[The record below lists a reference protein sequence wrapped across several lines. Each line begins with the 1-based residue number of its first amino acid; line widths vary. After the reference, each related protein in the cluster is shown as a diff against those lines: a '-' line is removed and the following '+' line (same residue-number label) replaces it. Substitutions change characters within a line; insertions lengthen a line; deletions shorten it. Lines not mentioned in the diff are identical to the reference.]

1 MTNTIKITFRACLA
15 ILLGLSLV
23 VPQAY
28 ANHSWGKYHWDLSTA
43 DTQAN
48 PLTLGDNLTNEWST
62 NLVTASADWNLSVLK
77 NEIVPGA
84 SNQNCDP
91 TLGRV
96 EVCNAEYGPNGWL
109 GIAQVWTYRRGGHI
123 AQAIVQL
130 NDTYFSTPTYNTTPW
145 RNLVMCQEVGHTFGL
160 GHQDENFSNA
170 NLGTCMDYTSDPTG
184 LAGSNGNLNNEHP
197 NQHDY
202 DQLASIYAHLN
213 ETSGG
218 GAGKGGKGKP
228 STTPN
233 NTSLGTSSEW
243 GQAIAQDAQG
253 RDSVFVRNENGFEV
267 ITHVLWTM
275 EYEGHDEHS
284 D

>member
-1 MTNTIKITFRACLA
+1 MTDTIKITLQISLA

-28 ANHSWGKYHWDLSTA
+28 ANHSWSKYHWDLSTA
-43 DTQAN
+43 DTIAN
-48 PLTLGDNLTNEWST
+48 PLNLGDNLTNGWST
-62 NLVTASADWNLSVLK
+62 NLSTASVDWNVSVLK
-77 NEIVPGA
+77 NEVVPGA
-84 SNQNCDP
+84 SNANCDP
-91 TLGRV
+91 TLGGV
-96 EVCNAEYGPNGWL
+96 EVCNAGYGFNNWL

-123 AQAIVQL
+123 AQAVVQL
-130 NDTYFSTPTYNTTPW
+130 NDTYFNTSTYNTNPW

-160 GHQDENFSNA
+160 GHQDENFSNT

-184 LAGSNGNLNNEHP
+184 LAGTNGTLNNEHP

-213 ETSGG
+213 ETSAGSN
-218 GAGKGGKGKP
+218 GKGGKGKP

-233 NTSLGTSSEW
+233 ITSSVQSEW

-253 RDSVFVRNENGFEV
+253 RDSVFVRNENGFE
-267 ITHVLWTM
+267 ITTHVLWTM
-275 EYEGHDEHS
+275 EYEGHDEHN